1 MRLWTAVHLG
11 ASPAS
16 KAIRRLDDWQVGLL
30 YEVAMGYPVESL
42 RKSYWER
49 KKSVSNFADDD
60 LLDMGY
66 TLDEIVRIK
75 GNG

>member
-1 MRLWTAVHLG
+1 MG

-16 KAIRRLDDWQVGLL
+16 REIRRLDDWQVGLL
-30 YEVAMGYPVESL
+30 YEVAMGYPVEGL

-49 KKSVSNFADDD
+49 KKSVNNFADDD

-66 TLDEIVRIK
+66 SLDEIEHIK
-75 GNG
+75 GKG